1 MLYTGNPL
9 GHPRQMQITQK
20 QFQLL
25 IEAFRK
31 QPSAIMAAARAA
43 DVSKKCAARAWH
55 HGWPLDTPP
64 QPPIKVLLEQEKAA
78 DAAAIAAKHA
88 AVRQETEAFALS
100 LRAETRDDALA
111 AHEQEGK
118 LVKAARQNVHNL
130 AVVANAAVVLANKL
144 ITSAANDLMDS
155 AKLDGMSPQQKAV
168 VADKLTAIADRG
180 VKLVQGVLEAERLWR
195 GDPTKVI
202 GVVPME
208 EMSVEEA
215 KRLAYEAYE
224 AAQLYERNGLEVIDG
239 GAEAARGQVINVQAV
254 AK

>member
-1 MLYTGNPL
+1 MAVTDKTYEELVRAFRTAPGNCSHASRLAKVDRATAKRAWERGWPDKR
-9 GHPRQMQITQK
+9 P
-20 QFQLL
+20 
-25 IEAFRK
+25 IEALLQQEAAELK
-31 QPSAIMAAARAA
+31 AAA
-43 DVSKKCAARAWH
+43 
-55 HGWPLDTPP
+55 
-64 QPPIKVLLEQEKAA
+64 EEKAR
-78 DAAAIAAKHA
+78 I
-88 AVRQETEAFALS
+88 VRTETEAFALS

-155 AKLDGMSPQQKAV
+155 AKLEGMSPQQKAV

-202 GVVPME
+202 GIVPME

-239 GAEAARGQVINVQAV
+239 GAEAARGQVINVQAG